1 MPFKADPFLLE
12 PAFTAPPA
20 QLVLGP
26 LHVWRLVAA
35 DLSLL
40 SDAERD
46 HAKKIRSEPAR
57 AAFIAGRSGVRRVAS
72 RYSKIPPGE
81 LVWETAADGKPYF
94 ANVGIHF
101 NLSHTGGTVVA
112 AFSGSAVGIDIE
124 PRGRCRDFAG
134 IANRFF
140 HPAEAAAIKDEEQ
153 FLRIWTGKEAMLK
166 LSGEGISGGLADAR
180 PGDAG
185 TGNLRGNPVHITG
198 FSFENIVGA
207 VASFE
212 PVEVK
217 GWFQL

>member
-1 MPFKADPFLLE
+1 MPFKAATVVLE
-12 PAFTAPPA
+12 PTFSAPPA
-20 QLVLGP
+20 RLVLGP

-35 DLSLL
+35 DASLL
-40 SDAERD
+40 SDAERG
-46 HAKKIRSEPAR
+46 HAEKIRSEPAR
-57 AAFIAGRSGVRRVAS
+57 AAFVAGRSGVRRIAS
-72 RYSKIPPGE
+72 LYSKIPPGE
-81 LVWETAADGKPYF
+81 LVWETAANGKPYF
-94 ANVGIHF
+94 ANAAIHF

-140 HPAEAAAIKDEEQ
+140 HPSEAAAIKDEEQ

-180 PGDAG
+180 PGGAG
-185 TGNLRGNPVHITG
+185 IGNLRGNPVRIAG

-212 PVEVK
+212 PAEVK
-217 GWFQL
+217 GWFQF